1 VGTGDTSRLKLPYLP
16 TSADVVVGDLLVTSG
31 LGGGFPAGYPVGT
44 VAEVKRD
51 PAQSL
56 ADVDVKP
63 AAALD
68 RSRELMFVWL
78 KPQPAATASSATPA
92 PAQAA
97 ARPPNA
103 SAKPRTAAPPAGAR
117 TP

>member
-1 VGTGDTSRLKLPYLP
+1 M
-16 TSADVVVGDLLVTSG
+16 
-31 LGGGFPAGYPVGT
+31 GT

-56 ADVDVKP
+56 ADVDVRP

-78 KPQPAATASSATPA
+78 KP
-92 PAQAA
+92 AA
-97 ARPPNA
+97 AAPGN
-103 SAKPRTAAPPAGAR
+103 APPAGAATAPTAAGVPAQAAGRGHHRRR
-117 TP
+117 TRGRRHGSGRRQRCGARRPGTDRR